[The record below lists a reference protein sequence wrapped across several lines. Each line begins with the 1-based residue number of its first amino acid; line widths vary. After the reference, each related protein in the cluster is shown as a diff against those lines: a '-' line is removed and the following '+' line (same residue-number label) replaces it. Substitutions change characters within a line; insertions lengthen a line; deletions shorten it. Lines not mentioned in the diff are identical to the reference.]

1 MHKCLFDYITSGP
14 IGRLEQSAAEETA
27 VVIKRVLRVINTT
40 KYATNFRYPD
50 KINVCVH
57 NY

>member
-1 MHKCLFDYITSGP
+1 MHECLFDYITSRP
-14 IGRLEQSAAEETA
+14 IGPLEQSAVKETA
-27 VVIKRVLRVINTT
+27 AVIKRVLRVINTT
-40 KYATNFRYPD
+40 KYATNFRYSD

>member
-14 IGRLEQSAAEETA
+14 IGRLEQPAVGETA
-27 VVIKRVLRVINTT
+27 AVIKRVLRVINTT

-50 KINVCVH
+50 KINVCAH